1 VLIELA
7 RCGRRVAAVTGRLG
21 RRDNAIAATAESF
34 ALFALSPEER

>member
-7 RCGRRVAAVTGRLG
+7 RCGRRVAAVTCRY
-21 RRDNAIAATAESF
+21 DNAITPAAESL